1 MLVSQLIYTGCGKNK
16 TGAFEVWSKSAD
28 ITKAEEN
35 EIRDKMIY
43 KRPPELPSAPSQ
55 EELDTVFPK
64 KFAYF
69 FLSSGRA
76 CIAQSS
82 YIGKVYS
89 DLDMRTGN
97 YIIHAFVFDKTDAI
111 VPMNYMYNP
120 IFKQGLTYQ
129 EWHDEGAP
137 ADLPK
142 IDFPEDASPVTKQ
155 ELDAFF
161 SENGTSN
168 FKLLLQAVLDSM
180 SNDKKVTFNDS
191 FTKLN
196 LWYKAL
202 SVCVPKSKQ
211 KELTYSTFFTPS
223 VMLASQ
229 MQANSGAQSTDIK
242 IRNIASNVSANMFNY
257 QQEARKGNYAFN
269 FETGLIPEGIVAGKY
284 VNALV
289 DLLQSNLFKAIMLV
303 DTVSKISALCGV
315 DCDTAL
321 EINYLLTKQ
330 ISYVNE
336 VEKLESLV
344 DYVEKYYSNN
354 VADVADSLYE
364 YGIAGGNW
372 QMSSRYTRLF
382 KFVFNNARSV
392 DKNAMIAKYISN
404 QGAFGV
410 DYRAECEEYAQ
421 AFKRNAPF
429 AWSYFLDYAFSDSAV
444 KMHINECGSS
454 FSVKYLFFDA
464 LVEALAGTQ
473 KSDDQ
478 KRYAMQFFVSI
489 AGESMR
495 AGSAYEMNSLLK
507 SIEKGGA
514 RNRAW
519 LIKTAFTSIR
529 GGRRL
534 SDVCSYQFV
543 LDMIEACG
551 DESTGTALLGE
562 LMLENESNMD
572 FVKTYIDRGE
582 RNGRLYSSFMAILEK
597 EEKYKSFLDSIEIYK
612 FSQGSTVTKRQLRD
626 YFDNFYSRGKDNGL
640 FKKKVRQYLGDLR
653 DGDVINEGL
662 ELFTLWFKNM
672 GSLNSNDMECAVS
685 ICRAIFD
692 ASEESLRAY
701 IAANGAARLKEML
714 NTVSSG
720 FTPPAYYYVISFGE
734 KVKRLVEEIRS
745 DKNSKWIEETKKRLA
760 DKEFYTAIPKDDMAK
775 EQFVKV
781 YLKNIFDLYLLLAT
795 EENYVTLYI
804 STFGPISG
812 CAGYKNTFA
821 KIIDGL
827 KEEGFNTVLKAT
839 VIAACHENNKLG
851 DYLKELATII
861 LEDIGRGRR
870 KKFFAVLLD
879 KLPEKYQEA
888 TKAFVDGYD
897 KMPKSQKDK
906 EPRVTAPK
914 GSMPREKN
922 EKEEKKSEGGFFQR
936 LFGGIFGGKKDNG
949 DK

>member
-1 MLVSQLIYTGCGKNK
+1 MLASQLIYTGCGKNK

-43 KRPPELPSAPSQ
+43 KRPPELPSAPTQ

-76 CIAQSS
+76 CIAQST

-120 IFKQGLTYQ
+120 IFKEGLTYQ
-129 EWHDEGAP
+129 EWHHDGAP
-137 ADLPK
+137 ADLAQV
-142 IDFPEDASPVTKQ
+142 DFPESADPITKQ

-168 FKLLLQAVLDSM
+168 FKLLLQAVLNSL
-180 SNDKKVTFNDS
+180 SSDKKVTFNDS
-191 FTKLN
+191 FKKLN

-211 KELTYSTFFTPS
+211 KEMTYSTFFTPS

-229 MQANSGAQSTDIK
+229 MQAGGGTQSTDIK

-269 FETGLIPEGIVAGKY
+269 FETGLLPDNLVVGKY

-289 DLLQSNLFKAIMLV
+289 DLLQTNLFKAIMLV

-336 VEKLESLV
+336 VEKLEGLV
-344 DYVEKYYSNN
+344 DYVERYYGAN

-372 QMSSRYTRLF
+372 QMSSRYVKLF
-382 KFVFNNARSV
+382 KFVFNNSRAV
-392 DKNAMIAKYISN
+392 DKNEMIAKYISN

-410 DYRAECEEYAQ
+410 DCHAGPEEYAQ
-421 AFKRNAPF
+421 SFKRNAPF
-429 AWSYFLDYAFSDSAV
+429 DWSYFLDYAFSDSDV
-444 KMHINECGSS
+444 KKHLAECGGT
-454 FSVKYLFFDA
+454 FSAKYLFFDA
-464 LVEALAGTQ
+464 IVESMASTQ
-473 KSDDQ
+473 KTDEQ
-478 KRYAMQFFVSI
+478 KRYAMQFFVSV
-489 AGESMR
+489 AGDCVRAESLR
-495 AGSAYEMNSLLK
+495 EMNILLK

-514 RNRAW
+514 KNRAW
-519 LIKTAFTSIR
+519 LVKTTFASVR

-543 LDMIEACG
+543 LDMVEACG
-551 DESTGTALLGE
+551 DEATATALLGE

-572 FVKTYIDRGE
+572 FVKTYIERSE
-582 RNGRLYSSFMAILEK
+582 RNGRIYSPLMSILEK
-597 EEKYKSFLDSIEIYK
+597 EEKYRSFLDSLEIYK
-612 FSQGSTVTKRQLRD
+612 FSLGSTVTKRLLKD
-626 YFDNFYSRGKDNGL
+626 YFDNFYAKGKDNGL
-640 FKKKVRQYLGDLR
+640 FKKKVRQYLADLR
-653 DGDVINEGL
+653 GSDVINEGL
-662 ELFTLWFKNM
+662 ELFTVWFKNM
-672 GSLNSNDMECAVS
+672 GSLNSNDMECATS
-685 ICRAIFD
+685 ICRAVFD
-692 ASEESLRAY
+692 ASEDALKTY
-701 IAANGAARLKEML
+701 IAANGATRLKEML
-714 NTVSSG
+714 SAVNGSG
-720 FTPPAYYYVISFGE
+720 FTPPAAFYVIAFGE

-760 DKEFYTAIPKDDMAK
+760 DKEFYTAIPKDDTAK
-775 EQFVKV
+775 EMFVKM
-781 YLKNIFDLYLLLAT
+781 YLKNIFDLYILLAN

-821 KIIDGL
+821 KTIDGL
-827 KEEGFNTVLKAT
+827 KEDNFNTVLKAT

-851 DYLKELATII
+851 DYLKELSAII

-870 KKFFAVLLD
+870 KKFFALLLD

-897 KMPKSQKDK
+897 KMPKSPKEK

-914 GSMPREKN
+914 GVEPREKN
-922 EKEEKKSEGGFFQR
+922 EKNGQDENKGGFFQR
-936 LFGGIFGGKKDNG
+936 LFGGIFGGKK
-949 DK
+949 